1 MSNSNT
7 HPAGLVAAEEA
18 DLLSDPEI
26 QDGDARSAL
35 VSSITDRLWRTS
47 DDIELLYMI
56 LSDDELREI
65 FAGSDERQAS
75 VRARA
80 QHVLAFLYYGL
91 QLADDDVVYR
101 ITSAIKE
108 AEAANDRDA
117 TVTLD
122 IVTQPFLPPEQQIQ
136 ALKDGDY
143 DQVSVDALDRLW
155 YDERVPPANIADAF
169 AALGEDELTVEDV
182 MAEREGAA
190 MLERMPAPVITDVE
204 VVSEPTTEDAN

>member
-1 MSNSNT
+1 MSNSDT
-7 HPAGLVAAEEA
+7 HPTGLLTDEEA
-18 DLLSDPEI
+18 DLLSDPEV
-26 QDGDARSAL
+26 QDGEARSAL
-35 VSSITDRLWRTS
+35 VNSITERLWRTF
-47 DDIELLYMI
+47 DDIELLYMV

-65 FAGSDERQAS
+65 FAGPDERQGS
-75 VRARA
+75 VRACA
-80 QHVLAFLYYGL
+80 QHVLAFFYYGL
-91 QLADDDVVYR
+91 QLTDDDVVYR
-101 ITSAIKE
+101 ITSAIEE